1 MPINPELLQSI
12 AVKIDGISLNE
23 TVIAELRSNNPGIHF
38 TYCME
43 DDIPNNEPLLS
54 GAGFNLYLVD
64 GREHCLCLTN
74 NFEHA
79 TGIVI
84 AEVLDD

>member
-1 MPINPELLQSI
+1 MISPELLQRI
-12 AVKIDGISLNE
+12 ASEIGAQALDE
-23 TVIAELRSNNPGIHF
+23 TIVSNLRSEYPDIHF

-43 DDIPNNEPLLS
+43 DDIPNHEPMLENQ
-54 GAGFNLYLVD
+54 GFNIYMVD
-64 GREHCLCLTN
+64 GREHCLCLTRN
-74 NFEHA
+74 YEYA